1 MRGDKMKQ
9 WIRKAVL
16 SVLLVLS
23 VVTLAACGTKEVK
36 TAPMDAATQ
45 TKLEESGK
53 QYMENIAQLT
63 PDEIQ
68 STIDSAEKSKD
79 AVVFNGLTNF
89 KNDLDRLGTFQ
100 SVDSATAT
108 ATEDGYSIDIESTY
122 SDRTLKLTLGLSED
136 LSKITEMTFEPT
148 YSLGEEIADAAGN
161 LVLGMGSV
169 FIILIFIAW
178 IISLFKYIKVFEDR
192 KKNKQS
198 AEAPAAPVK
207 PAPAPVKAA
216 PVKPQAGNE
225 LQAVIA
231 AAIAQYEADTSNST
245 DTGFVPGP
253 TLNNGLVVR
262 SIRRRGFSVSAA
274 QPMAP
279 TVTASAVA
287 AAPAPTA
294 AEAAPAASQ
303 AKTESAPAASGTAGS
318 IEVTSPMP
326 GKILAVKKNPGD
338 AVKAGDPIL
347 VLEAMKMENDIVA
360 PQDGTVASINVSVG
374 DAVESGATLATMN

>member
-1 MRGDKMKQ
+1 MKQ

-192 KKNKQS
+192 KKNKQT

-294 AEAAPAASQ
+294 VQAAPAASQ

>member
-1 MRGDKMKQ
+1 MKQ

-198 AEAPAAPVK
+198 AKAPAAPVK

-216 PVKPQAGNE
+216 PVKPQAGDG

-338 AVKAGDPIL
+338 TVKAGDPIL

>member
-1 MRGDKMKQ
+1 MKQ

-148 YSLGEEIADAAGN
+148 YSLGEEIADAAGS

-198 AEAPAAPVK
+198 AKAPAAPVK

-216 PVKPQAGNE
+216 PVKPQAGDE

-231 AAIAQYEADTSNST
+231 AAIAQYESDTSNST

-279 TVTASAVA
+279 TVTA
-287 AAPAPTA
+287 APAPTA

-303 AKTESAPAASGTAGS
+303 AKTKSAPAASGTAGS

-338 AVKAGDPIL
+338 TVKAGDPIL